1 MKKTL
6 HFILFLLCVSLGV
19 NANPISPEKAM
30 KIASMFLNGE
40 SQLRSSGDN
49 SLKISYVAKNTG
61 YNAAGLRSFSDSQ
74 NPENLYYVV
83 NRGENNGFVVVA
95 GDDVVSTVIAYS
107 ETGNMTAEA
116 IQSHP
121 SIAWLFS
128 EYENQIKYAIANK
141 KASSTTRGYT
151 DEQIGKMANMKVVV
165 QPLLRYHNDRKTP
178 RKYPISF
185 GQDWPF
191 NDLCPNMTFK
201 DNAGRKRVIPT
212 VSGCVATGISTVLRW
227 HEWPDDPVGKVSYNW
242 NKYVMS
248 LDFDNG
254 NKGETKGYDW
264 KVMPYAVTSN
274 GYNRVT
280 NAKCTTEEADQIARL
295 LRDVGYAVKM
305 DYGIAQQ
312 GGSGTQVYFAP
323 PVLVKNFK
331 YASTCKWIARDNF
344 KTKAEWMQQ
353 IVDELKSYGPI
364 IYAGFSSGGG
374 HCFNLDGY
382 ATDGNYTSTNTPE
395 DYVHVDWGWNGMENG
410 WYKLDILQPTSEGI
424 GGGSGGYKRN
434 QQMIRFLK
442 PNRTTPAPEPTPD
455 PTPVPP
461 TPTPKPDPQP
471 SGVDLVVENLSGVL
485 NLERNTKS
493 QRLTVKIANRGN
505 ESFYGQKLYLIAIQ
519 GNKGYTIAEE
529 YKYIG
534 KQTETNLTFYE
545 IGFSL
550 IEKDGNYD
558 LALATMV
565 NGKKQVITNK
575 FGTCKIYTK
584 NNGDRVE
591 PVVPEKVGPVLSL
604 ATGDAINKGTV
615 QEGSKIYKTTI
626 SFINSGDADL
636 DGTLNIYVKKAG
648 VSTSAMDKKIATGKA
663 QLKVT
668 QKLNANI
675 TGDIEGLS
683 AGDYNLYATYTV
695 GGKEVFVKDYRGYS
709 AVIGTLEITKKS
721 DPTPKPEPTDKNAQV
736 VQDASMFYQDGQYL
750 GYNMPTIKY
759 YRENFKVKTYLYV
772 NNGPFTGE
780 IKVFIT
786 STPNGTSIV
795 EDYTYKV
802 TNVDGQ
808 NRYIET
814 DFTTKKM
821 YMNIYYVGVMYRATG
836 ETKWKMMPNTHKPF
850 YVSYSSYYD
859 YKGQYG
865 DTPTRDKTE
874 YIFEEPAVTSIGGG
888 GHEPERKDGDA
899 MPTGIE
905 DNIEKSSISVYP
917 TVTSD
922 NVNVL
927 VDKSTVAYLV
937 DMSGNIL
944 KTVALS
950 DGKNIL
956 SLSDLIA
963 GNYILKVG
971 DKSFKVNKK

>member
-6 HFILFLLCVSLGV
+6 HFILFLLCISLGV

-61 YNAAGLRSFSDSQ
+61 FDPNGLRSFTDSQ
-74 NPENLYYVV
+74 SPENLYYVV
-83 NRGENNGFVVVA
+83 NRGKNNGFVVIA
-95 GDDVVSTVIAYS
+95 GDDAVSTIIAYS

-141 KASSTTRGYT
+141 KAGTTRVYS
-151 DEQIGKMANMKVVV
+151 DNDILKMANVKIVIE
-165 QPLLRYHNDRKTP
+165 PLLRYHYDRKTP

-191 NDLCPNMTFK
+191 NDLCPNMTFQ
-201 DNAGRKRVIPT
+201 DNAGKKRVIPT

-264 KVMPYAVTSN
+264 KVMPYAVTSS
-274 GYNRVT
+274 GYNQVT
-280 NAKCTTEEADQIARL
+280 NRKCTTEEADQIARL

-312 GGSGTQVYFAP
+312 GGSGTQVYYAP

-344 KTKAEWMQQ
+344 KNKAEWMQQ
-353 IVDELKSYGPI
+353 ITDELKNYGPI

-382 ATDGNYTSTNTPE
+382 ATDGDYTSTRIPN
-395 DYVHVDWGWNGMENG
+395 DFVHVDWGWNGMENG
-410 WYKLDILQPTSEGI
+410 WYKLDILQPGSEGI

-434 QQMIRFLK
+434 QQMIRYLK
-442 PNRTTPAPEPTPD
+442 PNRTTPAPEPMPE

-461 TPTPKPDPQP
+461 TPKPEPQP
-471 SGVDLVVENLSGVL
+471 SGVNLVVEKLSGVL

-493 QRLTVKIANRGN
+493 QRLTIKIANKGN
-505 ESFYGQKLYLIAIQ
+505 QSFFGQKLYLIAVS

-550 IEKDGNYD
+550 IEKDGSYD
-558 LALATMV
+558 LALATMID
-565 NGKKQVITNK
+565 GKKKIITDK

-584 NNGDRVE
+584 NNGDKVE
-591 PVVPEKVGPVLSL
+591 PVIPEKIGPVLSL
-604 ATGDAINKGTV
+604 SMGEAISKGTV
-615 QEGSKIYKTTI
+615 QEGTKTYQTTI
-626 SFINSGDADL
+626 SFINSGDMDF
-636 DGTLNIYVKKAG
+636 DGTLNIYMQKSS
-648 VSTSAMDKKIATGKA
+648 VSSSTMDKKVATGKVKLNVA
-663 QLKVT
+663 

-675 TGDIEGLS
+675 TADIDGLTPES
-683 AGDYNLYATYTV
+683 YNLYATYTV
-695 GGKEVFVKDYRGYS
+695 DGKEVFIKDYKGYN
-709 AVIGTLEITKKS
+709 AVIGTLEITKKVE
-721 DPTPKPEPTDKNAQV
+721 PKPEPKPVDKNAQI
-736 VQDASMFYQDGQYL
+736 VQDISMFYQDGQYL

-759 YRENFKVKTYLYV
+759 YRNNFQVKTYIYV

-786 STPNGTSIV
+786 SVPNGTSIV
-795 EDYTYKV
+795 EEKTY
-802 TNVDGQ
+802 NVKNLNGQ
-808 NRYIET
+808 NLYMNI
-814 DFTTKKM
+814 DFNTSRM
-821 YMNIYYVGVMYRATG
+821 YMNIYYVGVMYRAEG
-836 ETKWKMMPNTHKPF
+836 ETKWRMMPNTHKPF
-850 YVSYSSYYD
+850 YVSYSSYYE
-859 YKGQYG
+859 YKGEYG
-865 DTPTRDKTE
+865 DTPTRDNTE

-888 GHEPERKDGDA
+888 GQEPERKDGEA

-905 DNIEKSSISVYP
+905 DNIKKSSISVYP

-927 VDKSTVAYLV
+927 ADKSTEAYLV

-944 KTVALS
+944 KTVTLK

-956 SLSDLIA
+956 SLSDLVA
-963 GNYILKVG
+963 GNYILKVE